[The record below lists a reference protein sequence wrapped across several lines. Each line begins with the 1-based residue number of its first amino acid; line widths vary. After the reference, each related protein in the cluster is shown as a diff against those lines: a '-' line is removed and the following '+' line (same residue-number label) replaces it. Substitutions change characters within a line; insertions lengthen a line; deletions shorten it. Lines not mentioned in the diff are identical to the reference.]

1 MGLFKLPNYQLNP
14 LKFNLQGNFRDSDT
28 SMYFIKKKEIWHL
41 SFSKEKEHN
50 KVMCSVREPHFYP
63 GLDQLLISD
72 PLLVFETR
80 YKRLGDVKRFL
91 KKCESYEEYAKF
103 IVLIAS
109 GKSSQYIDY
118 DDPFDCPF

>member
-1 MGLFKLPNYQLNP
+1 MGLFKLPNYQLNG
-14 LKFNLQGNFRDSDT
+14 LRFNLQGNFRDSET
-28 SMYFIKKKEIWHL
+28 SMYFIKKGEIWHL
-41 SFSKEKEHN
+41 TFTKDKDQN
-50 KVMCSVREPHFYP
+50 MVMCSVREPKYYP

-91 KKCESYEEYAKF
+91 KKSQSYEEYAKF

-109 GKSSQYIDY
+109 GKSSQMISY
-118 DDPFDCPF
+118 DDPFECPF